1 MFVPILASAAA
12 VAPPPAQ
19 AAEVAPAPAPVSDA
33 AAAGPAAPPRGELLV
48 GIGVAGGSSG
58 WSGDPVGY
66 GDLKLG
72 LRLFRVITPFVQGR
86 LGYGRIDQRMLTFLS
101 AGLEGGAYIQDRYFP
116 RGFVAFVHQHEES
129 MASVDEE
136 PFGALLGVGPGIRH
150 RVGAQFGL
158 GFDFVVHRAARY
170 DIKVGPEAIASYLT
184 YSSGPNWYV
193 MVGAA
198 GSAHFNLF

>member
-1 MFVPILASAAA
+1 MLLPLLATTIAPAAA
-12 VAPPPAQ
+12 TPPAGAEPS
-19 AAEVAPAPAPVSDA
+19 AAEVAPAPA
-33 AAAGPAAPPRGELLV
+33 RGELLV

-86 LGYGRIDQRMLTFLS
+86 LGYGRVDQRLLTFLS

-150 RVGAQFGL
+150 RVGVQLGL

-170 DIKVGPEAIASYLT
+170 DIKVGPEAMAAYLT
-184 YSSGPNWYV
+184 YSSGPSLYV
-193 MVGAA
+193 VVGVA

>member
-1 MFVPILASAAA
+1 MLLPLLATTIAPAAA
-12 VAPPPAQ
+12 TPPAGAEPS
-19 AAEVAPAPAPVSDA
+19 AAEVAP
-33 AAAGPAAPPRGELLV
+33 APPRGELLV

-86 LGYGRIDQRMLTFLS
+86 LGYGRVDQRLLTFLS

-150 RVGAQFGL
+150 RVGVQLGL

-170 DIKVGPEAIASYLT
+170 DIKVGPEAMASYLT

-193 MVGAA
+193 ILGVA

>member
-1 MFVPILASAAA
+1 MLLPLLASTIAPAAA
-12 VAPPPAQ
+12 EPS
-19 AAEVAPAPAPVSDA
+19 AAEVAPP
-33 AAAGPAAPPRGELLV
+33 PPRGELLV
-48 GIGVAGGSSG
+48 GIGVAGGSST

-86 LGYGRIDQRMLTFLS
+86 LGYGRVDQRLLTFLS

-116 RGFVAFVHQHEES
+116 RGFVGFVHQHEES

-136 PFGALLGVGPGIRH
+136 PFGALLGIGPGIRH
-150 RVGAQFGL
+150 RAGVQFGL
-158 GFDFVVHRAARY
+158 GFDFVVHRGARY
-170 DIKVGPEAIASYLT
+170 DIKVGPEAMASYLT

-193 MVGAA
+193 LVGVA